1 MVIDNYILFFIQ
13 RISATNSETSIL
25 SSESVKHNMDDDKRD
40 HVFDKTWVKEL
51 TITIICVVIVL
62 TAFANGLVLWALK
75 RFVALRK
82 PANIF
87 LGGLAIA
94 DFCMVVPLTLKIVQ
108 IFTRKRGVCVAQGIS
123 ELITISYTSLQL
135 ACIAIERFVS
145 IKYSLR
151 YDSIVTKPRIYLAI
165 AVMWLF
171 SIVASFV
178 IPVAIHAEHF
188 ESLADGLLTLC
199 STKRYPRMS
208 DLPKRVFYYAK
219 FMLIFFFALPCL
231 IIFVSNTYI
240 FVAASRQRRKM
251 IILQSSN
258 VSKLRVI
265 AKRLLGDLK
274 AARSLF
280 FIQALFVAAYFPY
293 FAVTVHRIENSQ
305 HDERMLFRVSK
316 CLSFIT
322 ALTSCLNPLIY
333 VSGNEQFR
341 KAFRKLLGIRK
352 KEGRS
357 SGSSQ

>member
-1 MVIDNYILFFIQ
+1 MVIDISFLFIQ
-13 RISATNSETSIL
+13 RISPTNSETSVL
-25 SSESVKHNMDDDKRD
+25 SSKLVKLNMDDEQD

-82 PANIF
+82 PANIC
-87 LGGLAIA
+87 LGGLAVA

-108 IFTRKRGVCVAQGIS
+108 IFTRKGEVCVAQGIS
-123 ELITISYTSLQL
+123 ELITISYTSLHL

-145 IKYSLR
+145 IKYCLR

-178 IPVAIHAEHF
+178 IPVAIHAGHF

-199 STKRYPRMS
+199 SPKRNPPMS

-219 FMLIFFFALPCL
+219 FMLLFFFALPCF
-231 IIFVSNTYI
+231 IIFASNTYI
-240 FVAASRQRRKM
+240 FVAASRQRRK
-251 IILQSSN
+251 IIMLQSS
-258 VSKLRVI
+258 SKLRVI

-293 FAVTVHRIENSQ
+293 FTVTVHRIENSQ
-305 HDERMLFRVSK
+305 QNERMLFRVSK
-316 CLSFIT
+316 GLSFIT

-341 KAFRKLLGIRK
+341 KAFKKLLGILK
-352 KEGRS
+352 VGRS